1 MFKYK
6 SMFWGTQVL
15 PALWS
20 VSIFSIYTILAIVVV
35 RDAPGTDVAIYCGRP
50 DIRLFWKLDAGS
62 PMWPDIKMFYSL
74 INNTCYIFFLVNF
87 SLENWVWLCWWVSGR
102 GSNWRPSAL
111 AACNRPFI
119 FIGAW
124 PPRLTFPRRSA
135 IYHSVWAKR
144 PFLLQPSHRS
154 SLPSSWERA
163 NSPEVFYN
171 SYWKQLNSN
180 LYFKKVSAC
189 LWRVCCIFS
198 RPWYPEII
206 SCVWSDIKK
215 AGLSGRINK

>member
-35 RDAPGTDVAIYCGRP
+35 RDAPGTDVDIHCGRP

-74 INNTCYIFFLVNF
+74 INNTCYIFFFFINF
-87 SLENWVWLCWWVSGR
+87 SLENWVWLCWRVSGR

-111 AACNRPFI
+111 AACNWPFI

-154 SLPSSWERA
+154 SLPSSWE
-163 NSPEVFYN
+163 S
-171 SYWKQLNSN
+171 
-180 LYFKKVSAC
+180 

-206 SCVWSDIKK
+206 SCVWSHIKK

>member
-35 RDAPGTDVAIYCGRP
+35 RDAPGTDVDIHCGRP

-74 INNTCYIFFLVNF
+74 INNTCYIFFFFINF
-87 SLENWVWLCWWVSGR
+87 SLENWVWLCWRVSGR

-154 SLPSSWERA
+154 SLPSSWE
-163 NSPEVFYN
+163 S
-171 SYWKQLNSN
+171 
-180 LYFKKVSAC
+180 

-206 SCVWSDIKK
+206 SCVWSHIKK

>member
-50 DIRLFWKLDAGS
+50 DIRLLWKLDAGS

-74 INNTCYIFFLVNF
+74 INNTCYIFFLINF
-87 SLENWVWLCWWVSGR
+87 SLENLVWLCWRVSGR

-154 SLPSSWERA
+154 IASQVAGREPILPKYFIIHIENSLIAIYILRRFLPVYEECAAYS
-163 NSPEVFYN
+163 VGLDIQK
-171 SYWKQLNSN
+171 SYP
-180 LYFKKVSAC
+180 VS
-189 LWRVCCIFS
+189 
-198 RPWYPEII
+198 
-206 SCVWSDIKK
+206 D
-215 AGLSGRINK
+215 RI